1 MAFEDLIK
9 KNDCLQIRLS
19 PPFFR
24 DILIENALAISTILQ
39 PTSKQATQPTHQK
52 SSFSLYFENLSPSF
66 HVSFP
71 SNPPL
76 THAIEAQS
84 PCPLNLLQET
94 LEDLEG
100 RIRDLIKEN
109 TSIFSN
115 FDMPL
120 DRSLIENAFLHC
132 ITKIRNLQIRLNFL

>member
-52 SSFSLYFENLSPSF
+52 SSLSLYFENLSPSF
-66 HVSFP
+66 HVS

-84 PCPLNLLQET
+84 PCSLNLLKET

-100 RIRDLIKEN
+100 QIRDLIKEN

-120 DRSLIENAFLHC
+120 AHFLIENAFLHC
-132 ITKIRNLQIRLNFL
+132 ITKIRNLPIRLNFL